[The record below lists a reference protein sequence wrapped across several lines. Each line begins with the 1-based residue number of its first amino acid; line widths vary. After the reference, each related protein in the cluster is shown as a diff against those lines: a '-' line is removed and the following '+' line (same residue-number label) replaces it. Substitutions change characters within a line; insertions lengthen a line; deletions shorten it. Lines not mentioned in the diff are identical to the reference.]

1 MSVAATGRV
10 KKWPAFV
17 GIFALGAAIAAA
29 LVAYALTPR
38 PAAVISSLSRQ
49 MPKGVVLESSGPGA
63 GLPELATGRVA
74 PSFELPNIRGG
85 PAISLA
91 AFAGHPVVLN
101 FFASWCPDCRA
112 ELKDFAVVS
121 SRSGGVVR
129 FVGVDSDDMA
139 RKEVLSLLAAAGDR
153 YPVAVDS
160 SGYVATSRY
169 LVQALPVTVFIAA
182 NGRIAGQAFGA
193 QSVRE
198 LSSWVKR
205 LEATIPRR
213 GRA

>member
-1 MSVAATGRV
+1 V

-17 GIFALGAAIAAA
+17 GIIALGTGIVAA

-38 PAAVISSLSRQ
+38 PAAVVSSLSQQ
-49 MPKGVVLESSGPGA
+49 MPKGVALQSSGPGA
-63 GLPELATGRVA
+63 GLPELVTGRVA

-91 AFAGHPVVLN
+91 ALAGHPVVLN

-112 ELKDFAVVS
+112 ELKDFAEVY
-121 SRSGGVVR
+121 SRSHGVVR

-139 RKEVLSLLAAAGDR
+139 RKEALSLLAAARDR

-160 SGYVATSRY
+160 SGGVATSLY
-169 LVQALPVTVFIAA
+169 LVQALPVTIFIAA
-182 NGRIAGQAFGA
+182 NGRIAGQVFGA

-205 LEATIPRR
+205 LEATVPR
-213 GRA
+213 GSRA